1 MKCPYCKGDVPDD
14 ARKCMHCGEWVRE
27 RAGSESSVGPGVART
42 PGEMFGRVWHGG
54 LTQGDLVEGVRWYV
68 KYRIV
73 MAVVGGIIGLI
84 LLVTVI
90 LPGIAGSG
98 RNDPFL
104 PGGVTCYN
112 SSATIGPNGIPTCV
126 ER

>member
-1 MKCPYCKGDVPDD
+1 
-14 ARKCMHCGEWVRE
+14 
-27 RAGSESSVGPGVART
+27 
-42 PGEMFGRVWHGG
+42 MFGRVWHGG

-90 LPGIAGSG
+90 LPGFVGSG
-98 RNDPFL
+98 PNDPFL
-104 PGGVTCYN
+104 PGGITCYN
-112 SSATIGPNGIPTCV
+112 SSATIGPAGIPTCV